1 MTVETEPTSATV
13 TAREPADSPSATLA
27 RRTLLGAL
35 GIATVGGLTAGVL
48 GLTGRAAG
56 PAKSALTS
64 GAASATPTHDASHSV
79 VANATST
86 PAATHVDH
94 DAQAEAAVKAFPA
107 KTQGIGLQEL
117 PSTVVNGTREFD
129 LTCDQVKWEVT
140 PGNFADALS
149 FNKQLPGPIIRV
161 TEGERVR
168 VRVKNNLDQ
177 TTGTHWHGQRVT
189 NNMDGVPFLTQP
201 TIKPGETFTYE
212 FVASPFGSHM
222 YHSHHNATEQVGKGM
237 LGPLIVMPKDAAIDP
252 KYDKEEFV
260 ILNDQLGGITV
271 NGKGFPATAPYT
283 AKLGQ
288 RIRFRFMNEGQLIH
302 PMHLHG
308 LTLEVFARDGYP
320 LPAPFKCD
328 TLNVAPGERWDAIV
342 LADAPGAWAF
352 HCHILGH
359 AEASTGMFGMVTAL
373 IVS

>member
-1 MTVETEPTSATV
+1 MTGDAEPTAATP
-13 TAREPADSPSATLA
+13 ADEPADSPSATLA
-27 RRTLLGAL
+27 RRALLGAV
-35 GIATVGGLTAGVL
+35 GVATVSGLTAGVL

-56 PAKSALTS
+56 PAKAA
-64 GAASATPTHDASHSV
+64 AASGSPTPTHDASHPIAAS
-79 VANATST
+79 ATST
-86 PAATHVDH
+86 PTAPIDH

-107 KTQGIGLQEL
+107 KTQGLGLQEL
-117 PSTVVNGTREFD
+117 RSTVVNGTREFD
-129 LTCDQVKWEVT
+129 LTCDKVKWEVT
-140 PGNFADALS
+140 PGNFADGLS
-149 FNKQLPGPIIRV
+149 FNSQIPGPIIRV

-237 LGPLIVMPKDAAIDP
+237 LGPLVVMPKDATVDP

-320 LPAPFKCD
+320 LPQPFKCD

-359 AEASTGMFGMVTAL
+359 AEAATGMFGMVTAL
-373 IVS
+373 IVT

>member
-1 MTVETEPTSATV
+1 MDETTRT
-13 TAREPADSPSATLA
+13 REPDTAEALLL
-27 RRTLLGAL
+27 RRSLLGGL
-35 GIATVGGLTAGVL
+35 GLAAIGGLTAGAL
-48 GLTGRAAG
+48 GLTGN
-56 PAKSALTS
+56 
-64 GAASATPTHDASHSV
+64 AASPRTAVTATATPTHDPTHAVAAAASPS
-79 VANATST
+79 AT
-86 PAATHVDH
+86 PPMDH
-94 DAQAEAAVKAFPA
+94 DVEAEAKVKAFPA
-107 KTQGIGLQEL
+107 KTSGVGLQEL
-117 PSTVVNGTREFD
+117 RSTVVNGVREFD
-129 LTCDQVKWEVT
+129 LTCDKVRWEIT
-140 PGNFADALS
+140 PGVFADGHS
-149 FNKQLPGPIIRV
+149 YNGQIPGPIIRV

-177 TTGTHWHGQRVT
+177 TTGAHWHGQRVT

-212 FVASPFGSHM
+212 FTANPFGSHM

-237 LGPLIVMPKDAAIDP
+237 LGPLLVMPKDPTVDP
-252 KYDKEEFV
+252 KYDKDELL

-288 RIRFRFMNEGQLIH
+288 RIRFRFMNEGQMIH

-342 LADAPGAWAF
+342 VADAPGAWAF

-373 IVS
+373 IVT

>member
-1 MTVETEPTSATV
+1 MTDANES
-13 TAREPADSPSATLA
+13 TADIGPDEPADSPSATMA
-27 RRTLLGAL
+27 RRALLGAV
-35 GIATVGGLTAGVL
+35 GVAAIGGLTAGAL
-48 GLTGRAAG
+48 GLTGRAAS
-56 PAKSALTS
+56 PVKVTL
-64 GAASATPTHDASHSV
+64 ASASSAPTPTHDPSHA
-79 VANATST
+79 VAAATST
-86 PAATHVDH
+86 PTMDH

-107 KTQGIGLQEL
+107 KTQGAGLQEL
-117 PSTVVNGTREFD
+117 PSKVVNGTREFD
-129 LTCDQVKWEVT
+129 LTCDRLKWEVT
-140 PGNFADALS
+140 PGNFADAYGY
-149 FNKQLPGPIIRV
+149 NGQVPGPIIRV

-177 TTGTHWHGQRVT
+177 TTGTHWHGQRGT
-189 NNMDGVPFLTQP
+189 NSMDGVPFLTQP

-237 LGPLIVMPKDAAIDP
+237 LGPLIVMPRDNAIDP
-252 KYDKEEFV
+252 KYDNDELV

-271 NGKGFPATAPYT
+271 NGKGFPATSPYT

-288 RIRFRFMNEGQLIH
+288 RIRFRFMNEGQMSH

-320 LPAPFKCD
+320 LPAPFRCD

-342 LADAPGAWAF
+342 LADASGAWAF

-359 AEASTGMFGMVTAL
+359 AEAATG
-373 IVS
+373 